1 MSERDRPIRDALDNV
16 SRQITNVRR
25 KVAKSTNEK
34 LDSLYGNILASP
46 ATVVILLVIIAAF
59 FAQQGMSFQDQ
70 IDDDVEIFL
79 PDGAPSTE
87 LLLEVREEWS
97 TDLTIIYIKT
107 NNADPTLDENG
118 KPMWTKGEDNI
129 TDKSILEEISWVEGD
144 DRNIGGDS
152 ISRGI
157 DYDKNDHGRN
167 DGVLWIISPAQII
180 KEINS
185 ADGRFNNSF
194 CNNIVDTRDP
204 GELVSFDIPCDMLP
218 PGGEYAIP
226 EQTQIDRIIEE
237 SNGSFEALIK
247 DTNDM
252 DPYYDSDGD
261 GDPTNDMDGDGIWDT
276 TAIIVGM
283 SQDFDSM
290 EDFAD
295 FKELMNHFEKVV
307 ENRPGYEDESNPA
320 LEEMT
325 VTGLNKVLE
334 DVSEEIYEDLLMILP
349 WSVLFTIIIITILH
363 RSAKV
368 VVITG
373 LPIVM
378 ALAVTFGSSVILN
391 FTLTPMI
398 VATFPILIGLGVDY
412 ALHMVNRIEEVRR
425 KELVRLTDENERRR
439 RKGQK
444 LQEVPDLWDLDFY
457 KKCVLEMTNST
468 GVAVLISA
476 MTTII
481 GFSVLIAP
489 QIVTVAPIRSVG
501 MTLVIGISSTL
512 FFSIIL
518 VPTLAWML
526 GFNKRTNPSMWK
538 NIGKMPVKGFLVIL
552 IIAGSITFSGVM
564 MWSGEMDK
572 SITGSDQTPDNI
584 DSIESLSEY
593 SSYFSGGQTS
603 LFIFSAEDRPNDN
616 NTDQIRDLP
625 VLDVIDGLENRI
637 DDVERTNTT
646 SIVTFLR
653 TIPVQ
658 IGWDAP
664 VIGGN
669 YVYKDSLWNF
679 LHEPCWT
686 SNDPVECN
694 AWILLDAS
702 GPGGREQ
709 LRKDMVNVVFDT
721 LSDEVLSMLLNEDGT
736 KGIVYV
742 TQPYMNLD
750 YASELRDDI
759 DLMLNEDTGLSGT
772 GASKLTGGLP
782 VSLDINEGIHGA
794 QNLTTIV
801 TMIILTIVLSFV
813 FRSVRL
819 GVYTMIPVAVVILWQ
834 PILMDSSDVNV
845 NIFTAM
851 IGTIVFGIGVDD
863 SIHVMHRIQEEGET
877 PTGIA
882 NSIEETG
889 QTIFETTITTVS
901 GIAAG
906 FLVTFPGLEN
916 FFMIMCLLIIFA
928 FITSTFL
935 LPAIFT
941 LEHATRAKIKGEPN
955 WIDYGEG
962 ISIASPLTMKPM
974 DAVLHN
980 SED

>member
-1 MSERDRPIRDALDNV
+1 MLLLNGNSIVQDPTIFRLIMSERGGPIREALNTV
-16 SRQITNVRR
+16 SEQFSSMRR
-25 KVAKSTNEK
+25 RLGDSTTK
-34 LDSLYGNILASP
+34 RLDSMYGNILSSP

-59 FAQQGMSFQDQ
+59 FAQQGMAFQDQ

-97 TDLTIIYIKT
+97 TDITVIYIQSD
-107 NNADPTLDENG
+107 NAVPSIDPDTG
-118 KPMWTKGEDNI
+118 QPKWVKGETNI
-129 TDKSILEEISWVEGD
+129 TEKSILEEISWVEGD

-157 DYDKNDHGRN
+157 DYDKEDQGRN

-194 CNNIVDTRDP
+194 CQNIVDTRDP
-204 GELVSFDIPCDMLP
+204 ANLIGFDIPCDMLP

-226 EQTQIDRIIEE
+226 EQAQIDRIIEE
-237 SNGSFEALIK
+237 SNGSFDALIK
-247 DTNDM
+247 DT
-252 DPYYDSDGD
+252 
-261 GDPTNDMDGDGIWDT
+261 DGDGIWDT

-283 SQDFDSM
+283 SQDFEEM

-295 FKELMNHFEKVV
+295 FKELMEHFENVV
-307 ENRPGYEDESNPA
+307 DNRPDA
-320 LEEMT
+320 QLEIMT

-334 DVSEEIYEDLLMILP
+334 DISEEIYEDLLMILP
-349 WSVLFTIIIITILH
+349 WSVLFTIIVITILH
-363 RSAKV
+363 RSFKV

-378 ALAVTFGSSVILN
+378 ALAVTFGSSVILDI
-391 FTLTPMI
+391 TLTPMI

-412 ALHMVNRIEEVRR
+412 SLHMVNRIEEVRR
-425 KELVRLTDENERRR
+425 KELAKIHDENERRR
-439 RKGQK
+439 RRGETLNQ
-444 LQEVPDLWDLDFY
+444 VPDLWDLDFY
-457 KKCVLEMTNST
+457 KKCVLEMTSST
-468 GVAVLISA
+468 GVAVLLSA
-476 MTTII
+476 MTTIV

-489 QIVTVAPIRSVG
+489 QIVTVSPIRSVG
-501 MTLVIGISSTL
+501 ITLVIGIASTL
-512 FFSIIL
+512 MFSIIL
-518 VPTLAWML
+518 VPTLAWMT
-526 GFNKRTNPSMWK
+526 GFHKRSNPSMWK
-538 NIGKMPVKGFLVIL
+538 NIGKIPVKGFLIIL
-552 IIAGSITFSGVM
+552 IFTTAITAKGLLDLEQM
-564 MWSGEMDK
+564 NEP
-572 SITGSDQTPDNI
+572 ITGSSEAPDNI
-584 DSIESLSEY
+584 ESLDSLAEY
-593 SSYFSGGQTS
+593 SNYFSGGQTS
-603 LFIFSAEDRPNDN
+603 LFIFNAEERDNQN
-616 NTDQIRDLP
+616 NTDRIRDIP

-646 SIVTFLR
+646 SIITFLR

-658 IGWDAP
+658 IGWEAP
-664 VIGGN
+664 VVGGT

-686 SNDPVECN
+686 SNDPIECG

-721 LSDEVLSMLLNEDGT
+721 LSPEVLSMLLNEDGT

-742 TQPYMNLD
+742 TQPYMNLNE
-750 YASELRDDI
+750 AAVLRDDI
-759 DLMLNEDTGLSGT
+759 DLMLGEDTGLQGT
-772 GASKLTGGLP
+772 QASKLTGGLP
-782 VSLDINEGIHGA
+782 VSLDINDGIHGA
-794 QNLTTIV
+794 QSLTTIV
-801 TMIILTIVLSFV
+801 TMIILTIVLALV
-813 FRSVRL
+813 FRSIRL
-819 GVYTMIPVAVVILWQ
+819 GIYTMIPVAVVILWQ
-834 PILMDSSDVNV
+834 PLLMNSPDVNV

-901 GIAAG
+901 GISAG

-935 LPAIFT
+935 LPAVIT
-941 LEHATRAKIKGEPN
+941 LEHSIKARIKGEGN

-962 ISIASPLTMKPM
+962 IALASPISMKPL
-974 DAVLHN
+974 DAVL
-980 SED
+980 ED